1 MIGSTLALAGA
12 ALAHAGPALAN
23 AGPALAHSG
32 HAAGAGWSVVFALA
46 LVLAVAYV
54 AAARA
59 RPGWPWWRSV
69 IWLAGCALVA
79 VAGSPLGH
87 ASADPRTHMVS
98 HLALGM
104 FAPLA
109 LVLAA
114 PVTLLLAA
122 SPPVARRRVVRVLRS
137 RPARTLAHPITGLI
151 LSVGGLSVVLLT
163 PLYAAGPVV
172 AQAVQVHYLA
182 AGCLLTWSLV
192 GLDPSPHRARMPM
205 RVGVLVAAAAGHAVL
220 AKHLYAEAG
229 PMAAKLATGAP
240 VLESAAMLMYYGAD
254 LAELLL
260 AVVLFSSWYAR
271 RGRRLARRPTAAG
284 PRPTGTRGPR
294 PAGTRPV

>member
-1 MIGSTLALAGA
+1 MIGSTLAPAGS

-32 HAAGAGWSVVFALA
+32 HTAGAGWSVVFPLA
-46 LVLAVAYV
+46 LVLAVAYL

-59 RPGWPWWRSV
+59 RPGWPWRRSV
-69 IWLAGCALVA
+69 LWLTGCALVA

-87 ASADPRTHMVS
+87 ASSDPRTHMVS
-98 HLALGM
+98 HLLLGM

-122 SPPVARRRVVRVLRS
+122 CPPPGRRRVVRGLRS
-137 RPARTLAHPITGLI
+137 RPARTLAHPIAGLV
-151 LSVGGLSVVLLT
+151 LSVGGLSVVLLS

-192 GLDPSPHRARMPM
+192 GLDPSPHRARMSM
-205 RVGVLVAAAAGHAVL
+205 RVGVLVAAGAGHAVL
-220 AKHLYAEAG
+220 AKHLYAAAG
-229 PMAAKLATGAP
+229 PMAEELATAAP
-240 VLESAAMLMYYGAD
+240 VLESAARLMYYGAD

-260 AVVLFSSWYAR
+260 AVVLFSSWYAQ
-271 RGRRLARRPTAAG
+271 RGRWLARDRTPAG
-284 PRPTGTRGPR
+284 PRPAGIRGSR

>member
-1 MIGSTLALAGA
+1 MIGSALAPAGPA
-12 ALAHAGPALAN
+12 FAHAGH
-23 AGPALAHSG
+23 G
-32 HAAGAGWSVVFALA
+32 AGASWSVVFALA

-59 RPGWPWWRSV
+59 RPRWPWRRSV
-69 IWLAGCALVA
+69 IWLVGCTLVA
-79 VAGSPLGH
+79 AAGSPLGP
-87 ASADPRTHMVS
+87 ASSDPRQHMLS
-98 HLALGM
+98 HLLLGM

-122 SPPVARRRVVRVLRS
+122 CPPPGRRRVVRVLRS
-137 RPARTLAHPITGLI
+137 RPARTLAHPITGLV

-192 GLDPSPHRARMPM
+192 GLDPSPHRARTPM

-220 AKHLYAEAG
+220 AKHLYASAERMAG
-229 PMAAKLATGAP
+229 ELAADART
-240 VLESAAMLMYYGAD
+240 LESAALLMYYGAD

-260 AVVLFSSWYAR
+260 ALALFSSWYAR
-271 RGRRLARRPTAAG
+271 VGRVRLARARVVREAA
-284 PRPTGTRGPR
+284 RSRGP
-294 PAGTRPV
+294 AG